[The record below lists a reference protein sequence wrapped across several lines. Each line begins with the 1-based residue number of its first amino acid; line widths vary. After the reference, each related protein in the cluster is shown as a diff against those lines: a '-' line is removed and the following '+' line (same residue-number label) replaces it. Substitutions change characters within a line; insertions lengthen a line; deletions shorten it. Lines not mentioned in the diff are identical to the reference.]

1 MEFIPHY
8 VRQKSD
14 LQYGDKVTHEN
25 YNEKLNRNTR
35 QGDYNT
41 DILFAL
47 FHNANP
53 NHTVH
58 IPYID
63 VQLENHEG
71 RITTLEDTV
80 DGAVEDIANIISG
93 EQVVGRAE
101 YADNITD
108 AFDAGPNKYYGTNA
122 SGIPGF
128 IRVPE
133 FIYADPI
140 VGQANVDGIYYIPGL
155 NSVAENMLTQEVRDK
170 LNREGISSYNDLNN
184 KPQINGVTLTGNK
197 SLSTL
202 GIQPV
207 GDYVTST
214 TLASTLNSYYT
225 ITAAQT
231 WVNNQLNSYYTK
243 AAADNKFATITNLNK
258 AARVCVGPTWNES
271 LYGPAKEGD
280 LLIYLDQTIYP

>member
-71 RITTLEDTV
+71 RITALETTV
-80 DGAVEDIANIISG
+80 DDAVDDIANIISG

-108 AFDAGPNKYYGTNA
+108 AFDVGPNKYYGTNA

-140 VGQANVDGIYYIPGL
+140 VGQANVDGIYFVPGL
-155 NSVAENMLTQEVRDK
+155 NSVAETMLTQEVRDK
-170 LNREGISSYNDLNN
+170 LNREGISSYDDLNN
-184 KPQINGVTLTGNK
+184 KPQINGVTLSGNK
-197 SLSTL
+197 SLANL

-207 GDYVTST
+207 GDYVIS
-214 TLASTLNSYYT
+214 STLNSYYT
-225 ITAAQT
+225 ITDAQA
-231 WVNNQLNSYYTK
+231 WVNTQLNSYYTK
-243 AAADNKFATITNLNK
+243 TAADNKFATITNLNK
-258 AARVCVGPTWNES
+258 AARVCINTGSGWDYATFGDPRPGDLMVYIDPS
-271 LYGPAKEGD
+271 LYP
-280 LLIYLDQTIYP
+280 